1 MKRSLTNFFTKD
13 HKLLEFVIK
22 GMSKQASEKVKN
34 NVREKDSVKVSKKEI
49 EQDLAVLSETLETM
63 KRSSPKH

>member
-22 GMSKQASEKVKN
+22 GMSEQASEKVKN
-34 NVREKDSVKVSKKEI
+34 NVRDKDSVKVSKKEI

-63 KRSSPKH
+63 KRSSPKN